1 MMKAIAQVQDQ
12 MSVLHEDL
20 AGVIS
25 ASIPKGPLA
34 VRLSGI

>member
-1 MMKAIAQVQDQ
+1 MKAIPQVQAQ
-12 MSVLHEDL
+12 MSVLHEDFT
-20 AGVIS
+20 GVIS